1 MLKLRP
7 GSSDDLAIGARNRCI
22 CTVSNTPRHTSSAPT
37 HHSGCAPCAGWT
49 SPRSA
54 RRLMGARGSTFLA
67 GAVFDL
73 RGAIEGAAVV
83 SAEPSPAT
91 PQPPAFRT
99 GPYPAD
105 AHLLIYALS
114 CRSGSDHF
122 STRLSRRRCSSPP
135 LCLADAGAARR
146 VAVRPFL
153 CASCMWPGALGAKN
167 GRVRMA
173 MWSSEVARGRQ
184 EALDSLKLTL
194 N

>member
-1 MLKLRP
+1 MVRRLHTAPLSAPPRSPLKMLTMQKLRP
-7 GSSDDLAIGARNRCI
+7 GSSDNLAIGARNRCI

-91 PQPPAFRT
+91 PQPFAFRT
-99 GPYPAD
+99 GPYPTD
-105 AHLLIYALS
+105 ARLRTVLQVWQPIIFRRDCRATDAPAL
-114 CRSGSDHF
+114 RRAWLMQEPPGGSPCGHF
-122 STRLSRRRCSSPP
+122 
-135 LCLADAGAARR
+135 
-146 VAVRPFL
+146 
-153 CASCMWPGALGAKN
+153 
-167 GRVRMA
+167 
-173 MWSSEVARGRQ
+173 
-184 EALDSLKLTL
+184 
-194 N
+194 

>member
-1 MLKLRP
+1 MLTMLKLRP

-105 AHLLIYALS
+105 AHLRTVLQVWQPII
-114 CRSGSDHF
+114 F
-122 STRLSRRRCSSPP
+122 RRGC
-135 LCLADAGAARR
+135 CAADALAPQLAWLEQGPRGGSLRAR
-146 VAVRPFL
+146 FW
-153 CASCMWPGALGAKN
+153 CALCMWPGAPRRKMLAACGGHGAAS
-167 GRVRMA
+167 RRARM
-173 MWSSEVARGRQ
+173 ERGM
-184 EALDSLKLTL
+184 E
-194 N
+194 

>member
-1 MLKLRP
+1 
-7 GSSDDLAIGARNRCI
+7 
-22 CTVSNTPRHTSSAPT
+22 
-37 HHSGCAPCAGWT
+37 
-49 SPRSA
+49 
-54 RRLMGARGSTFLA
+54 MGARGVDVCA

-99 GPYPAD
+99 GPYPTD
-105 AHLLIYALS
+105 ARLRTVLQVWQPIIFRRDCRATDALALR
-114 CRSGSDHF
+114 CAWLMQEPLGGSLCGRF
-122 STRLSRRRCSSPP
+122 S
-135 LCLADAGAARR
+135 
-146 VAVRPFL
+146 